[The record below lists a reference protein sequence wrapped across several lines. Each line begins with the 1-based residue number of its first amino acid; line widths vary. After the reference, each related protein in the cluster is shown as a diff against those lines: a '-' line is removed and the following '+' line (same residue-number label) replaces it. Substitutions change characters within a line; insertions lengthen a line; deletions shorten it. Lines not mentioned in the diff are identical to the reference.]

1 MEMIFASDA
10 PDMALPDQNSGMMDA
25 LREAKLE
32 YLRLQATF

>member
-1 MEMIFASDA
+1 MEMIFVRNA
-10 PDMALPDQNSGMMDA
+10 PDMALPDQNSGMMYA